1 MIERIL
7 SANRAIALSEM
18 GFIITTDVINKNRVP
33 MVGKKVGKIFGPP
46 NEIFGTINSIFYL
59 KKLLL

>member
-18 GFIITTDVINKNRVP
+18 GFIITTDVINKDRVP
-33 MVGKKVGKIFGPP
+33 LLGKKVGKIFGPP

>member
-18 GFIITTDVINKNRVP
+18 GFIITTDVINKDRVP

-46 NEIFGTINSIFYL
+46 NKIFGTINSIFYL

>member
-18 GFIITTDVINKNRVP
+18 GFIITTDVINKDRVP
-33 MVGKKVGKIFGPP
+33 MVGKKVGKIFGSP
-46 NEIFGTINSIFYL
+46 NEIFRTINSIFYL

>member
-18 GFIITTDVINKNRVP
+18 GFIITTDVINKDRVP
-33 MVGKKVGKIFGPP
+33 MVGKKVGKVFGSP

>member
-18 GFIITTDVINKNRVP
+18 GFIITTDVINKDRVP
-33 MVGKKVGKIFGPP
+33 MVGKKVGKIFGSP